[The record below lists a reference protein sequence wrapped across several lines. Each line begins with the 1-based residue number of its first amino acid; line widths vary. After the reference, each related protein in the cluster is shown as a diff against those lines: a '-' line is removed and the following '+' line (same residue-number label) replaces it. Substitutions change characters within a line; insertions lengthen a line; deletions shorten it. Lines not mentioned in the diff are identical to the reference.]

1 MCVSIINQKHDSNLF
16 IDRFQLPHIIYR
28 ENLRI
33 AALKTNIN
41 VPDLFIGV
49 SAGWWLLNEK
59 ITCACVIDW

>member
-1 MCVSIINQKHDSNLF
+1 
-16 IDRFQLPHIIYR
+16 
-28 ENLRI
+28 LRI